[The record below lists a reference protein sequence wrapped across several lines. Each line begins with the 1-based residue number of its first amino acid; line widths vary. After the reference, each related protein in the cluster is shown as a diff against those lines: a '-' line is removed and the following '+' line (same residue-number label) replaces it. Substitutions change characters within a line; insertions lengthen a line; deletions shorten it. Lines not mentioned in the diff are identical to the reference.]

1 MNNSE
6 VYIGLDIGTTSIKAM
21 VCENVKGQL
30 KVIGVGVVPS
40 AGLNRGVIVDIDK
53 TARAISQAIKQAEE
67 KSNIDIKKVVV
78 GLPAN
83 YLQMQR
89 VHGSITIASQGQSRE
104 ITDRDVIDVAKETLT
119 QSISPEMAV
128 LDLIPTEFTV
138 DGFDG
143 IKDPR
148 GMVGVRLE
156 MKGTLYTGPK
166 TIIHNTKKAI
176 QQAGYGI
183 RDFVIAP
190 IATGF
195 TLLNDGEQDFGTV
208 MIDLGGGQTTT
219 SIIHD
224 HQLKYTFVDP
234 EGGQY
239 VTKDISTVLNT
250 SLRNAEQLKLDHG
263 YAMASLTKA
272 DAQVDVPVV
281 GENAPQQF
289 SEEYLAEIIESRVR
303 QIFQRSRQ
311 RLQAIHAPRLPGG
324 VVLVGGGAS
333 MPGIVQLA
341 QQYFKESVSVYQSD
355 QMGVRYPRYSLALAL
370 TMYESQLSDV
380 DRLIK
385 QTLQQTDLISSPH
398 ETKAASQPAQQ
409 PRQEQWRNAPAR
421 RETTNHNEQRPVEKK
436 PARAKKNKS
445 HSLGNRFKSMFNNL
459 FD

>member
-6 VYIGLDIGTTSIKAM
+6 VYVGLDIGTTSIKAM

-30 KVIGVGVVPS
+30 KVISIGVVPS

-53 TARAISQAIKQAEE
+53 TARAISQAVKKAEA
-67 KSNIDIKKVVV
+67 KSNIDIKNVVV

-89 VHGSITIASQGQSRE
+89 VHGSITITSQGQSRE

-119 QSISPEMAV
+119 QSISPELAV

-138 DGFDG
+138 DGFNG

-166 TIIHNTKKAI
+166 TIIHNTKKAV

-208 MIDLGGGQTTT
+208 VIDLGGGQTTT

-239 VTKDISTVLNT
+239 VTRDISTVLNT
-250 SLRNAEQLKLDHG
+250 SLRNAERLKLDHG
-263 YAMASLTKA
+263 YAMANLTKA

-281 GENAPQQF
+281 GENTPQQF
-289 SEEYLAEIIESRVR
+289 SEEYPAEIIEARVR
-303 QIFQRSRQ
+303 QILERSVQ
-311 RLQAIHAPRLPGG
+311 RLHAIHAPRLPGG

-333 MPGIVQLA
+333 LPGIVQLA
-341 QQYFKESVSVYQSD
+341 QQYFKESVKVYQPE

-370 TMYESQLSDV
+370 TMYESQLTDV

-385 QTLQQTDLISSPH
+385 QTLQQTDLITSPH
-398 ETKAASQPAQQ
+398 ETAVKPRPAQANKGQWTATPTQ
-409 PRQEQWRNAPAR
+409 PSTANQA
-421 RETTNHNEQRPVEKK
+421 VEKK
-436 PARAKKNKS
+436 PAHAKKNKS
-445 HSLGNRFKSMFNNL
+445 HSIGNRFKSMFNNL

>member
-6 VYIGLDIGTTSIKAM
+6 VYVGLDIGTTSIKAT

-30 KVIGVGVVPS
+30 KVISVGVVPS

-53 TARAISQAIKQAEE
+53 TARAIFQAVKKAEA
-67 KSNIDIKKVVV
+67 KSNIDIKNVVV

-119 QSISPEMAV
+119 QSISPELAV

-138 DGFDG
+138 DGFNG

-166 TIIHNTKKAI
+166 TIIHNTKKAV

-208 MIDLGGGQTTT
+208 VIDLGGGQTTT

-239 VTKDISTVLNT
+239 VTRDISTVLNT
-250 SLRNAEQLKLDHG
+250 SLRNAERLKLDHG
-263 YAMASLTKA
+263 YAMANLTKA

-281 GENAPQQF
+281 GENTPQQF
-289 SEEYLAEIIESRVR
+289 SEEYLAEIIEARVR
-303 QIFQRSRQ
+303 QILERSVQ
-311 RLQAIHAPRLPGG
+311 RLHAIHAPRLPGG

-333 MPGIVQLA
+333 LPGTVQLA
-341 QQYFKESVSVYQSD
+341 QQYFKESVKVYQPE

-370 TMYESQLSDV
+370 TMYESQLTDV

-385 QTLQQTDLISSPH
+385 QTLQQTDLITSPH
-398 ETKAASQPAQQ
+398 ETAVKPRPAQANKGQWTATPTQ
-409 PRQEQWRNAPAR
+409 PSTANQA
-421 RETTNHNEQRPVEKK
+421 VEKK
-436 PARAKKNKS
+436 PAHAKKNKS
-445 HSLGNRFKSMFNNL
+445 HSIGNRFKSMFNNL

>member
-6 VYIGLDIGTTSIKAM
+6 VYVGLDIGTTSIKAM

-30 KVIGVGVVPS
+30 KVISVGVVPS

-53 TARAISQAIKQAEE
+53 TARAIFQAVKKAEA
-67 KSNIDIKKVVV
+67 KSNIDIKNVVV

-119 QSISPEMAV
+119 QSISPELAV

-138 DGFDG
+138 DGFNG

-166 TIIHNTKKAI
+166 TIIHNAKKAV

-208 MIDLGGGQTTT
+208 VIDLGGGQTTT

-239 VTKDISTVLNT
+239 VTRDISTVLNT
-250 SLRNAEQLKLDHG
+250 SLRNAERLKLDHG
-263 YAMASLTKA
+263 YAMANLTKA

-281 GENAPQQF
+281 GENTPQQF
-289 SEEYLAEIIESRVR
+289 SEEYLAEIIEARVR
-303 QIFQRSRQ
+303 QILERSVQ
-311 RLQAIHAPRLPGG
+311 RLHAIHAPRLPGG

-333 MPGIVQLA
+333 LPGIVQLA
-341 QQYFKESVSVYQSD
+341 QQYFKESVKVYQPE

-370 TMYESQLSDV
+370 TMYESQLTDV

-385 QTLQQTDLISSPH
+385 QTLQQTDLITSPH
-398 ETKAASQPAQQ
+398 ETAVKPRPAQANKGQWTATPTQ
-409 PRQEQWRNAPAR
+409 PSTANQA
-421 RETTNHNEQRPVEKK
+421 VEKK
-436 PARAKKNKS
+436 PAHAKKNKS
-445 HSLGNRFKSMFNNL
+445 HSIGNRFKSMFNNL

>member
-6 VYIGLDIGTTSIKAM
+6 VYVGLDIGTTSIKAM

-30 KVIGVGVVPS
+30 KVISVGVVPS

-53 TARAISQAIKQAEE
+53 TARAIFQAVKKAEA
-67 KSNIDIKKVVV
+67 KSNIDIKNVVV

-119 QSISPEMAV
+119 QSISPELAV

-138 DGFDG
+138 DGFNG

-166 TIIHNTKKAI
+166 TIIHNAKKAV

-208 MIDLGGGQTTT
+208 VIDLGGGQTTT
-219 SIIHD
+219 SIVHD

-239 VTKDISTVLNT
+239 VTRDISTVLNT
-250 SLRNAEQLKLDHG
+250 SLRNAERLKLDHG
-263 YAMASLTKA
+263 YAMANLTKA

-281 GENAPQQF
+281 GENTPQQF
-289 SEEYLAEIIESRVR
+289 SEEYLAEIIEARVR
-303 QIFQRSRQ
+303 QILERSVQ
-311 RLQAIHAPRLPGG
+311 RLHAIHAPRLPGG

-333 MPGIVQLA
+333 LPGIVQLA
-341 QQYFKESVSVYQSD
+341 QQYFKESVKVYQPE

-370 TMYESQLSDV
+370 TMYESQLTDV

-385 QTLQQTDLISSPH
+385 QTLQQTDLITSPH
-398 ETKAASQPAQQ
+398 ETAVKPRPAQANKGQWTATPTQ
-409 PRQEQWRNAPAR
+409 PSTANQA
-421 RETTNHNEQRPVEKK
+421 VEKK
-436 PARAKKNKS
+436 PAHAKKNKS
-445 HSLGNRFKSMFNNL
+445 HSIGNRFKSMFNNL

>member
-6 VYIGLDIGTTSIKAM
+6 VYVGLDIGTTSIKAM

-30 KVIGVGVVPS
+30 KVISVGVVPS

-53 TARAISQAIKQAEE
+53 TARAIFQAVKKAEA
-67 KSNIDIKKVVV
+67 KSNIDIKNVVV

-119 QSISPEMAV
+119 QSISPELAV

-138 DGFDG
+138 DGFNG

-166 TIIHNTKKAI
+166 TIIHNTKKAV

-208 MIDLGGGQTTT
+208 VIDLGGGQTTT

-239 VTKDISTVLNT
+239 VTRDISTVLNT
-250 SLRNAEQLKLDHG
+250 SLRNAERLKLDHG
-263 YAMASLTKA
+263 YAMANLTKA

-281 GENAPQQF
+281 GENTPQQF
-289 SEEYLAEIIESRVR
+289 SEEYLAEIIEARVR
-303 QIFQRSRQ
+303 QILERSVQ
-311 RLQAIHAPRLPGG
+311 RLHTIHAPRLPGG

-333 MPGIVQLA
+333 LPGIVQLA
-341 QQYFKESVSVYQSD
+341 QQYFKESVKVYQPE

-370 TMYESQLSDV
+370 TMYESQLTDV

-385 QTLQQTDLISSPH
+385 QALQQTDLITSPH
-398 ETKAASQPAQQ
+398 ETAVKPRPAQANKGQWTATPTQ
-409 PRQEQWRNAPAR
+409 PSTANQA
-421 RETTNHNEQRPVEKK
+421 VEKK
-436 PARAKKNKS
+436 PAHAKKNKS
-445 HSLGNRFKSMFNNL
+445 HSIGNRFKSMFNNL

>member
-6 VYIGLDIGTTSIKAM
+6 VYVGLDIGTTSIKAM

-30 KVIGVGVVPS
+30 KVISVGVVPS

-53 TARAISQAIKQAEE
+53 TARAIFQAVKKAEA
-67 KSNIDIKKVVV
+67 KSNIDIKNVVV

-119 QSISPEMAV
+119 QSISPELAV
-128 LDLIPTEFTV
+128 LDLIPTKFTV
-138 DGFDG
+138 DGFNG

-166 TIIHNTKKAI
+166 TIIHNTKKAV

-208 MIDLGGGQTTT
+208 VIDLGGGQTTT

-239 VTKDISTVLNT
+239 VTRDISTVLNT
-250 SLRNAEQLKLDHG
+250 SLRNAERLKLDHG
-263 YAMASLTKA
+263 YAMANLTKA

-281 GENAPQQF
+281 GENTPQQF
-289 SEEYLAEIIESRVR
+289 SEEYLAEIIEARVR
-303 QIFQRSRQ
+303 QILERSVQ
-311 RLQAIHAPRLPGG
+311 RLHAIHAPRLPGG

-333 MPGIVQLA
+333 LPGIVQLA
-341 QQYFKESVSVYQSD
+341 QQYFKESVKVYQPE

-370 TMYESQLSDV
+370 TMYESQLTDV

-385 QTLQQTDLISSPH
+385 QTLQQTDLITSPH
-398 ETKAASQPAQQ
+398 ETAVKPRPAQANKGQWTATPTQ
-409 PRQEQWRNAPAR
+409 PSTANQA
-421 RETTNHNEQRPVEKK
+421 VEKK
-436 PARAKKNKS
+436 PAHAKKNKS
-445 HSLGNRFKSMFNNL
+445 HSIGNRFKSMFNNL

>member
-6 VYIGLDIGTTSIKAM
+6 VYVGLDIGTTSIKAM

-30 KVIGVGVVPS
+30 KVISVGVVPS

-53 TARAISQAIKQAEE
+53 TARAISQAVKKAEA
-67 KSNIDIKKVVV
+67 KSNIDIKNVVV

-119 QSISPEMAV
+119 QSISPELAV

-138 DGFDG
+138 DGFNG

-166 TIIHNTKKAI
+166 TIIHNTKKAV

-208 MIDLGGGQTTT
+208 VIDLGGGQTTT

-239 VTKDISTVLNT
+239 VTRDISTVLNT
-250 SLRNAEQLKLDHG
+250 SLRNAERLKLDHG
-263 YAMASLTKA
+263 YAMANLTKA

-281 GENAPQQF
+281 GENTPQQF
-289 SEEYLAEIIESRVR
+289 SEEYLAEIIEARVR
-303 QIFQRSRQ
+303 QILERSVQ
-311 RLQAIHAPRLPGG
+311 RLHAIHAPRLPGG

-333 MPGIVQLA
+333 LPGIVQLA
-341 QQYFKESVSVYQSD
+341 QQYFKESVKVYQPE

-370 TMYESQLSDV
+370 TMYESQLTDV

-385 QTLQQTDLISSPH
+385 QTLQQTDLITSPH
-398 ETKAASQPAQQ
+398 ETAVKPRPAQANKGQWTATPTQ
-409 PRQEQWRNAPAR
+409 PSTANQA
-421 RETTNHNEQRPVEKK
+421 VEKK
-436 PARAKKNKS
+436 PAHAKKNKS
-445 HSLGNRFKSMFNNL
+445 HSIGNRFKSMFNNL

>member
-6 VYIGLDIGTTSIKAM
+6 VYVGLDIGTTSIKAM

-30 KVIGVGVVPS
+30 KVISVGVVPS

-53 TARAISQAIKQAEE
+53 TARAIFQAVKKAEAR
-67 KSNIDIKKVVV
+67 SNIDIKNVVV

-119 QSISPEMAV
+119 QSISPELAV

-138 DGFDG
+138 DGFNG

-166 TIIHNTKKAI
+166 TIIHNTKKAV

-195 TLLNDGEQDFGTV
+195 TLLNDGEQYFGTV
-208 MIDLGGGQTTT
+208 VIDLGGGQTTT

-239 VTKDISTVLNT
+239 VTRDISTVLNT
-250 SLRNAEQLKLDHG
+250 SLRNAERLKLDHG
-263 YAMASLTKA
+263 YAMANLTKA

-281 GENAPQQF
+281 GENTPQQF
-289 SEEYLAEIIESRVR
+289 SEEYLAEIIEARVR
-303 QIFQRSRQ
+303 QILERSVQ
-311 RLQAIHAPRLPGG
+311 RLHAIHAPRLPGG

-333 MPGIVQLA
+333 LPGIVQLA
-341 QQYFKESVSVYQSD
+341 QQYFKESVKVYQPE

-370 TMYESQLSDV
+370 TMYESQLTDV

-385 QTLQQTDLISSPH
+385 QTLQQTDLITSPH
-398 ETKAASQPAQQ
+398 ETAVKPRPAQANKGQWTATPTQ
-409 PRQEQWRNAPAR
+409 PSTANQA
-421 RETTNHNEQRPVEKK
+421 VEKK
-436 PARAKKNKS
+436 PAHAKKNKS
-445 HSLGNRFKSMFNNL
+445 HSIGNRFKSMFNNL

>member
-6 VYIGLDIGTTSIKAM
+6 VYVGLDIGTTSIKAM

-30 KVIGVGVVPS
+30 KVISVGVVPS

-53 TARAISQAIKQAEE
+53 TARAISQAVKKAEA
-67 KSNIDIKKVVV
+67 KSNIDIKNVVV

-119 QSISPEMAV
+119 QSISPELAV

-138 DGFDG
+138 DGFNG

-166 TIIHNTKKAI
+166 TIIHNTKKAV

-208 MIDLGGGQTTT
+208 VIDLGGGQTTT

-224 HQLKYTFVDP
+224 HQLKYTLVDP

-239 VTKDISTVLNT
+239 VTRDISTVLNT
-250 SLRNAEQLKLDHG
+250 SLRNAERLKLDHG
-263 YAMASLTKA
+263 YAMANLTKA

-281 GENAPQQF
+281 GENTPQQF
-289 SEEYLAEIIESRVR
+289 SEEYLAEIIEARVR
-303 QIFQRSRQ
+303 QILERSVQ
-311 RLQAIHAPRLPGG
+311 RLHAIHAPRLPGG

-333 MPGIVQLA
+333 LPGIVQLA
-341 QQYFKESVSVYQSD
+341 QQYFKESVKVYQPE

-370 TMYESQLSDV
+370 TMYESQLTDV

-385 QTLQQTDLISSPH
+385 QTLQQTDLITSPH
-398 ETKAASQPAQQ
+398 ETAVKPRPAQANKGQWTATPTQ
-409 PRQEQWRNAPAR
+409 PSTANQA
-421 RETTNHNEQRPVEKK
+421 VEKK
-436 PARAKKNKS
+436 PAHAKKNKS
-445 HSLGNRFKSMFNNL
+445 HSIGNRFKSMFNNL

>member
-6 VYIGLDIGTTSIKAM
+6 VYVGLDIGTTSIKAM

-30 KVIGVGVVPS
+30 KVISVGVVPS

-53 TARAISQAIKQAEE
+53 TARAIFQAVKKAEA
-67 KSNIDIKKVVV
+67 KSNIDIKNVVV

-119 QSISPEMAV
+119 QSISPELAV

-138 DGFDG
+138 DGFNG

-166 TIIHNTKKAI
+166 TIIHNTKKAV

-208 MIDLGGGQTTT
+208 VIDLGGGQTTT

-239 VTKDISTVLNT
+239 VTRDISTVLNT
-250 SLRNAEQLKLDHG
+250 SLRNAERLKLDHG
-263 YAMASLTKA
+263 YAMANLTKA

-281 GENAPQQF
+281 GENTPQQF
-289 SEEYLAEIIESRVR
+289 SEEYLAEIIEARVR
-303 QIFQRSRQ
+303 QILERSVQ
-311 RLQAIHAPRLPGG
+311 RLHAIHAPRLPGG

-333 MPGIVQLA
+333 LPGIVQLA
-341 QQYFKESVSVYQSD
+341 QQYFKESVKVYQPE

-370 TMYESQLSDV
+370 TMYESQLTDV

-385 QTLQQTDLISSPH
+385 QALQQTDLITSPH
-398 ETKAASQPAQQ
+398 ETAVKPRPAQANKGQWTATPTQ
-409 PRQEQWRNAPAR
+409 PSTANQA
-421 RETTNHNEQRPVEKK
+421 VEKK
-436 PARAKKNKS
+436 PAHAKKNKS
-445 HSLGNRFKSMFNNL
+445 HSIGNRFKSMFNNL

>member
-6 VYIGLDIGTTSIKAM
+6 VYVGLDIGTTSIKAM

-30 KVIGVGVVPS
+30 KVISVGVVPS

-53 TARAISQAIKQAEE
+53 TARAIFQAVKKAEA
-67 KSNIDIKKVVV
+67 KSNIDIKNVVV

-119 QSISPEMAV
+119 QSISPELAV

-138 DGFDG
+138 DGFNG

-166 TIIHNTKKAI
+166 TIIHNTKKAV

-208 MIDLGGGQTTT
+208 VIDLGGGQTTT

-239 VTKDISTVLNT
+239 VTRDISTVLNT
-250 SLRNAEQLKLDHG
+250 SLRNAERLKLDHG
-263 YAMASLTKA
+263 YAMANLTKA

-281 GENAPQQF
+281 GENTPHQF
-289 SEEYLAEIIESRVR
+289 SEEYLAEIIEARVR
-303 QIFQRSRQ
+303 QILERSVQ
-311 RLQAIHAPRLPGG
+311 RLHAIHAPRLPGG
-324 VVLVGGGAS
+324 VILVGGGAS
-333 MPGIVQLA
+333 LPGIVQLA
-341 QQYFKESVSVYQSD
+341 QQYFKESVKVYQPE

-370 TMYESQLSDV
+370 TMYESQLTDV

-385 QTLQQTDLISSPH
+385 QTLQQTDLITSPH
-398 ETKAASQPAQQ
+398 ETAVKPRPAQANKGQWTATPTQ
-409 PRQEQWRNAPAR
+409 PSTANQA
-421 RETTNHNEQRPVEKK
+421 VEKK
-436 PARAKKNKS
+436 PAHAKKNKS
-445 HSLGNRFKSMFNNL
+445 HSIGNRFKSMFNNL

>member
-6 VYIGLDIGTTSIKAM
+6 VYVGLDIGTTSIKAM

-30 KVIGVGVVPS
+30 KVISVGVVPS
-40 AGLNRGVIVDIDK
+40 AGLNCGVIVDIDK
-53 TARAISQAIKQAEE
+53 TARAIFQAVKKAEA
-67 KSNIDIKKVVV
+67 KSNIDIKNVVV

-119 QSISPEMAV
+119 QSISPELAV

-138 DGFDG
+138 DGFNG

-166 TIIHNTKKAI
+166 TIIHNTKKAV

-208 MIDLGGGQTTT
+208 VIDLGGGQTTT

-239 VTKDISTVLNT
+239 VTRDISTVLNT
-250 SLRNAEQLKLDHG
+250 SLRNAERLKLDHG
-263 YAMASLTKA
+263 YAMANLTKA

-281 GENAPQQF
+281 GENTPQQF
-289 SEEYLAEIIESRVR
+289 SEEYLAEIIEARVR
-303 QIFQRSRQ
+303 QILERSVQ
-311 RLQAIHAPRLPGG
+311 RLHAIHAPRLPGG

-333 MPGIVQLA
+333 LPGIVQLA
-341 QQYFKESVSVYQSD
+341 QQYFKESVKVYQPE

-370 TMYESQLSDV
+370 TMYESQLTDV

-385 QTLQQTDLISSPH
+385 QTLQQTDLITSPH
-398 ETKAASQPAQQ
+398 ETAVKPRPAQANKGQWTATPTQ
-409 PRQEQWRNAPAR
+409 PSTANQA
-421 RETTNHNEQRPVEKK
+421 VEKK
-436 PARAKKNKS
+436 PAHAKKNKS
-445 HSLGNRFKSMFNNL
+445 HSIGNRFKSMFNNL

>member
-6 VYIGLDIGTTSIKAM
+6 VYVGLDIGTTSIKAM

-30 KVIGVGVVPS
+30 KVIGVGVAPS

-53 TARAISQAIKQAEE
+53 TARAVSQAVKQAEA
-67 KSNIDIKKVVV
+67 KSNIDIKNVVV

-89 VHGSITIASQGQSRE
+89 VSGSITIASQGQSRE
-104 ITDRDVIDVAKETLT
+104 ITDRDLIDVARETLT
-119 QSISPEMAV
+119 QSISPESTV
-128 LDLIPTEFTV
+128 FDLIPTEFTV
-138 DGFDG
+138 DGFNG

-156 MKGTLYTGPK
+156 MKGTLYMGPK
-166 TIIHNTKKAI
+166 TIIHNTKKAV

-183 RDFVIAP
+183 QDFVVAP

-208 MIDLGGGQTTT
+208 VIDLGGGQTTT
-219 SIIHD
+219 SIVHD

-239 VTKDISTVLNT
+239 VTRDISTVLNT

-263 YAMASLTKA
+263 YALASLTK
-272 DAQVDVPVV
+272 DGAQVDVPVV
-281 GENAPQQF
+281 GENTPKQF
-289 SEEYLAEIIESRVR
+289 SEEYLAEIIEARVR
-303 QIFQRSRQ
+303 QIFQRSQQ
-311 RLQAIHAPRLPGG
+311 RLQSIRAPRLPGG

-333 MPGIVQLA
+333 LPGIDQLA
-341 QQYFKESVSVYQSD
+341 QQYFKESVKAYLPD
-355 QMGVRYPRYSLALAL
+355 QMGIRFPRYALALAL
-370 TMYESQLSDV
+370 AMYESQLSDV
-380 DRLIK
+380 DQLIK
-385 QTLQQTDLISSPH
+385 QTLQQTELISSIHAEQSASQQTRSDKRQWTNNRP
-398 ETKAASQPAQQ
+398 TRTSNAKKAA
-409 PRQEQWRNAPAR
+409 
-421 RETTNHNEQRPVEKK
+421 PVK
-436 PARAKKNKS
+436 PARPKKKKG
-445 HSLGNRFKSMFNNL
+445 HSFGDRVKSMFDNL

>member
-6 VYIGLDIGTTSIKAM
+6 VYVGLDIGTTSIKAM

-53 TARAISQAIKQAEE
+53 TARAISQAIKQAEA
-67 KSNIDIKKVVV
+67 KSNINIKNVVV

-183 RDFVIAP
+183 RDFVIAS

-239 VTKDISTVLNT
+239 ITKDISTVLNT

-272 DAQVDVPVV
+272 GAQVDVPVV
-281 GENAPQQF
+281 GENTPQQIA
-289 SEEYLAEIIESRVR
+289 EEYLAEIIEARVR
-303 QIFQRSRQ
+303 QIFQRSWQ
-311 RLQAIHAPRLPGG
+311 RLEAIHAPRLPGG

-333 MPGIVQLA
+333 LPGIVQVA

-370 TMYESQLSDV
+370 TMYESRLSDV

-398 ETKAASQPAQQ
+398 ETKAATRQVQ
-409 PRQEQWRNAPAR
+409 PRQEQWTSAPTQAKRNNQQPA
-421 RETTNHNEQRPVEKK
+421 EKK
-436 PARAKKNKS
+436 PARAKKDKS
-445 HSLGNRFKSMFNNL
+445 HSIGNRFKSMFNNL

>member
-6 VYIGLDIGTTSIKAM
+6 VYVGLDIGTTSIKAM

-30 KVIGVGVVPS
+30 KVISVGVVPS

-53 TARAISQAIKQAEE
+53 TARAIFQAVKKAEA
-67 KSNIDIKKVVV
+67 KSNIDIKNVVV

-119 QSISPEMAV
+119 QSISPELAV

-138 DGFDG
+138 DGFNG

-166 TIIHNTKKAI
+166 TIIHNTKKAV

-208 MIDLGGGQTTT
+208 VIDLGGGQTTT
-219 SIIHD
+219 SIVHD

-239 VTKDISTVLNT
+239 VTRDISTVLNT
-250 SLRNAEQLKLDHG
+250 SLRNAERLKLDHG
-263 YAMASLTKA
+263 YAMANLTKA

-281 GENAPQQF
+281 GENTPQQF
-289 SEEYLAEIIESRVR
+289 SEEYLAEIIEARVR
-303 QIFQRSRQ
+303 QILERSVQ
-311 RLQAIHAPRLPGG
+311 RLHAIHAPRLPGG

-333 MPGIVQLA
+333 LPGIVQLA
-341 QQYFKESVSVYQSD
+341 QQYFKESVKVYQPE

-370 TMYESQLSDV
+370 TMYESQLTDV

-385 QTLQQTDLISSPH
+385 QTLQQTDLITSPH
-398 ETKAASQPAQQ
+398 ETAVKPRPAQANKGQWTATPTQ
-409 PRQEQWRNAPAR
+409 PSTANQA
-421 RETTNHNEQRPVEKK
+421 VEKK
-436 PARAKKNKS
+436 PAHAKKNKS
-445 HSLGNRFKSMFNNL
+445 HSIGNRFKSMFNNL

>member
-6 VYIGLDIGTTSIKAM
+6 VYVGLDIGTTSIKAM
-21 VCENVKGQL
+21 VCENLKGQL

-53 TARAISQAIKQAEE
+53 TARAVSQAIKQAEA
-67 KSNIDIKKVVV
+67 KSNIDIKNVIV

-83 YLQMQR
+83 YLQMHR

-119 QSISPEMAV
+119 QSISPAMAV

-166 TIIHNTKKAI
+166 TIIHNTKKAV

-281 GENAPQQF
+281 GENTPQQF
-289 SEEYLAEIIESRVR
+289 TEEYLAEIIEARVR
-303 QIFQRSRQ
+303 QIFQRSCQ
-311 RLQAIHAPRLPGG
+311 RLRAIHAPRLPGG

-333 MPGIVQLA
+333 LPGIVQLA

-355 QMGVRYPRYSLALAL
+355 QMGVRYPRYSSVLAL

-385 QTLQQTDLISSPH
+385 QTLQQTDLINRPAS
-398 ETKAASQPAQQ
+398 ETKT
-409 PRQEQWRNAPAR
+409 PAR
-421 RETTNHNEQRPVEKK
+421 QGQTSRQKQWTTTAARAEDNDQQPVEKK
-436 PARAKKNKS
+436 PVRAKKDKS

>member
-6 VYIGLDIGTTSIKAM
+6 VYVGLDIGTTSIKAM

-30 KVIGVGVVPS
+30 KVISVGVVPS

-53 TARAISQAIKQAEE
+53 TARAISQAVKKAEA
-67 KSNIDIKKVVV
+67 KSNIDIKNVVV

-83 YLQMQR
+83 YLQMQW

-119 QSISPEMAV
+119 QSISPELAV

-138 DGFDG
+138 DGFNG

-166 TIIHNTKKAI
+166 TIIHNTKKAV

-208 MIDLGGGQTTT
+208 VIDLGGGQTTT

-239 VTKDISTVLNT
+239 VTRDISTVLNT
-250 SLRNAEQLKLDHG
+250 SLRNAERLKLDHG
-263 YAMASLTKA
+263 YAMANLTKA

-281 GENAPQQF
+281 GENTPQQF
-289 SEEYLAEIIESRVR
+289 SEEYLAEIIEARVR
-303 QIFQRSRQ
+303 QILERSVQ
-311 RLQAIHAPRLPGG
+311 RLHAIHVPRLPGG

-333 MPGIVQLA
+333 LPGIVQLA
-341 QQYFKESVSVYQSD
+341 QQYFKESVKVYQPE
-355 QMGVRYPRYSLALAL
+355 QMGIRYPRYSLALAL
-370 TMYESQLSDV
+370 TMYESQLTEV

-385 QTLQQTDLISSPH
+385 QTLQQTDLITSPH
-398 ETKAASQPAQQ
+398 ETAVKPRPAQASKGQWTATPTQ
-409 PRQEQWRNAPAR
+409 PSTANQA
-421 RETTNHNEQRPVEKK
+421 VEKK
-436 PARAKKNKS
+436 PAHAKKNKS
-445 HSLGNRFKSMFNNL
+445 HSIGNRFKSMFNNL

>member
-6 VYIGLDIGTTSIKAM
+6 VYVGLDIGTTSIKAT

-30 KVIGVGVVPS
+30 KVISVGVVPS

-53 TARAISQAIKQAEE
+53 TARAIFQAVKKAEA
-67 KSNIDIKKVVV
+67 KSNIDIKNVVV

-119 QSISPEMAV
+119 QSISPELAV

-138 DGFDG
+138 DGFNG

-166 TIIHNTKKAI
+166 TIIHNTKKAV

-208 MIDLGGGQTTT
+208 VIDLGGGQTTT

-239 VTKDISTVLNT
+239 VTRDISTVLNT
-250 SLRNAEQLKLDHG
+250 SLRNAERLKLDHG
-263 YAMASLTKA
+263 YAMANLTKA

-281 GENAPQQF
+281 GENTPQQF
-289 SEEYLAEIIESRVR
+289 SEEYLAEIIEARVR
-303 QIFQRSRQ
+303 QILERSVQ
-311 RLQAIHAPRLPGG
+311 RLHAIHAPRLPGG

-333 MPGIVQLA
+333 LPGIVQLA
-341 QQYFKESVSVYQSD
+341 QQYFKESVKVYQPE

-370 TMYESQLSDV
+370 TMYESQLTDV

-385 QTLQQTDLISSPH
+385 QTLQQTDLITSPH
-398 ETKAASQPAQQ
+398 ETAVKPRPAQANKGQWTATPTQ
-409 PRQEQWRNAPAR
+409 PSTANQA
-421 RETTNHNEQRPVEKK
+421 VEKK
-436 PARAKKNKS
+436 PAHAKKNKS
-445 HSLGNRFKSMFNNL
+445 HSIGNRFKSMFNNL

>member
-6 VYIGLDIGTTSIKAM
+6 IYVGLDIGTTSIKAM

-30 KVIGVGVVPS
+30 KVISVGVVPS

-53 TARAISQAIKQAEE
+53 TARAISQAVKQAEA
-67 KSNIDIKKVVV
+67 KSNIDIKNVVV

-83 YLQMQR
+83 YLQMER

-119 QSISPEMAV
+119 QSISPELAV
-128 LDLIPTEFTV
+128 LDLMPTEFTV
-138 DGFDG
+138 DGFNG

-166 TIIHNTKKAI
+166 TIIHNTKKAV

-208 MIDLGGGQTTT
+208 VIDLGGGQTTT

-250 SLRNAEQLKLDHG
+250 SLRNAERLKLDHG
-263 YAMASLTKA
+263 YAMATLTKP

-281 GENAPQQF
+281 GENTPQQF
-289 SEEYLAEIIESRVR
+289 SEEYLAEIIEARVR
-303 QIFQRSRQ
+303 QIFQRSQQ
-311 RLQAIHAPRLPGG
+311 RLRAIHAPRLPGG

-333 MPGIVQLA
+333 LPGIAQLA
-341 QQYFKESVSVYQSD
+341 QQYFKESVKVYQPE

-370 TMYESQLSDV
+370 TMYESQLTDV

-398 ETKAASQPAQQ
+398 EVKAKTRQPQ
-409 PRQEQWRNAPAR
+409 PNKEQW
-421 RETTNHNEQRPVEKK
+421 TNTPVQTNNHEQPVEKK

-445 HSLGNRFKSMFNNL
+445 HSIGNRFKSMFNNL

>member
-6 VYIGLDIGTTSIKAM
+6 VYVGLDIGTTSIKAM

-30 KVIGVGVVPS
+30 KVISVGVVPS

-53 TARAISQAIKQAEE
+53 TARAISQAVKKAEV
-67 KSNIDIKKVVV
+67 KSNIDIKNVVV

-119 QSISPEMAV
+119 QSISPELAV

-138 DGFDG
+138 DGFNG

-166 TIIHNTKKAI
+166 TIIHNTKKAV

-208 MIDLGGGQTTT
+208 VIDLGGGQTTT

-239 VTKDISTVLNT
+239 VTRDISTVLNT
-250 SLRNAEQLKLDHG
+250 SLRNAERLKLDHG
-263 YAMASLTKA
+263 YAMANLTKA

-281 GENAPQQF
+281 GENTPQQF
-289 SEEYLAEIIESRVR
+289 SEEYLAEIIEARVR
-303 QIFQRSRQ
+303 QILERSVQ
-311 RLQAIHAPRLPGG
+311 RLHAIHAPRLPGG

-333 MPGIVQLA
+333 LPGIVQLA
-341 QQYFKESVSVYQSD
+341 QQYFKESVKVYQPE

-370 TMYESQLSDV
+370 TMYESQLTDV

-385 QTLQQTDLISSPH
+385 QTLQQTDLITSPH
-398 ETKAASQPAQQ
+398 ETAVKPRPAQANKGQWTATPTQ
-409 PRQEQWRNAPAR
+409 PSTANQA
-421 RETTNHNEQRPVEKK
+421 VEKK
-436 PARAKKNKS
+436 PAHAKKNKS
-445 HSLGNRFKSMFNNL
+445 HSIGNRFKSMFNNL

>member
-6 VYIGLDIGTTSIKAM
+6 VYVGLDIGTTSIKAM

-30 KVIGVGVVPS
+30 KVISVGVVPS

-53 TARAISQAIKQAEE
+53 TARAISQAVKKAEA
-67 KSNIDIKKVVV
+67 KSNIDIKNVIV

-83 YLQMQR
+83 YLHMQR
-89 VHGSITIASQGQSRE
+89 VHGSITIASQGQSHE

-119 QSISPEMAV
+119 QSISPELAV

-138 DGFDG
+138 DGFDA

-166 TIIHNTKKAI
+166 TIIHNTKKAV

-208 MIDLGGGQTTT
+208 VIDLGGGQTTT

-239 VTKDISTVLNT
+239 VTRDISTVLNT
-250 SLRNAEQLKLDHG
+250 SLRNAERLKLDHG

-281 GENAPQQF
+281 GENTPQQF
-289 SEEYLAEIIESRVR
+289 SEEYLAEIIEARVR
-303 QIFQRSRQ
+303 QIFQRSVQ
-311 RLQAIHAPRLPGG
+311 RLHAIHAPRLPGG

-333 MPGIVQLA
+333 LPGISQLA
-341 QQYFKESVSVYQSD
+341 QQYFKERINVYQPE

-370 TMYESQLSDV
+370 TMYESQLTDV

-385 QTLQQTDLISSPH
+385 QTLQQADLITRPH
-398 ETKAASQPAQQ
+398 ESLNTPRPAQESRGQ
-409 PRQEQWRNAPAR
+409 WTITPTQSTTDEQS
-421 RETTNHNEQRPVEKK
+421 TEKK
-436 PARAKKNKS
+436 PTRTKKNKS
-445 HSLGNRFKSMFNNL
+445 HSIGNRFKSMFNNL

>member
-6 VYIGLDIGTTSIKAM
+6 VYVGLDIGTTSIKAM

-30 KVIGVGVVPS
+30 KVISVGVVPS

-53 TARAISQAIKQAEE
+53 TARAIFQAVKKAEA
-67 KSNIDIKKVVV
+67 KSNIDIKNVVV

-119 QSISPEMAV
+119 QSISPELAV

-138 DGFDG
+138 DGFNG

-166 TIIHNTKKAI
+166 TIIHNTKKAV

-208 MIDLGGGQTTT
+208 VIDLGGGQTTT
-219 SIIHD
+219 SIVHD

-239 VTKDISTVLNT
+239 VTRDISTVLNT
-250 SLRNAEQLKLDHG
+250 SLRNAERLKLDHG
-263 YAMASLTKA
+263 YAMANLTKA

-281 GENAPQQF
+281 GENTPQQF
-289 SEEYLAEIIESRVR
+289 SEEYLAEIIEARVR
-303 QIFQRSRQ
+303 QILERSVQ
-311 RLQAIHAPRLPGG
+311 RLHAIHAPRLPGG

-333 MPGIVQLA
+333 LPGIVQLA
-341 QQYFKESVSVYQSD
+341 QQYFKESVKVYQPE

-370 TMYESQLSDV
+370 TMYESQLTDV

-385 QTLQQTDLISSPH
+385 QALQQTDLITSPH
-398 ETKAASQPAQQ
+398 ETAVKPRPAQANKGQWTATPTQ
-409 PRQEQWRNAPAR
+409 PSTANQA
-421 RETTNHNEQRPVEKK
+421 VEKK
-436 PARAKKNKS
+436 PAHAKKNKS
-445 HSLGNRFKSMFNNL
+445 HSIGNRFKSMFNNL

>member
-6 VYIGLDIGTTSIKAM
+6 VYVGLDIGTTSIKAM

-30 KVIGVGVVPS
+30 KVISVGVVPS

-53 TARAISQAIKQAEE
+53 TARAISQAVKQAEA
-67 KSNIDIKKVVV
+67 KSNIDIKNVVV

-83 YLQMQR
+83 YLQMER

-119 QSISPEMAV
+119 QNISPELAV
-128 LDLIPTEFTV
+128 LDLMPTEFTV
-138 DGFDG
+138 DGFNG

-166 TIIHNTKKAI
+166 TIIHNTKKAV

-208 MIDLGGGQTTT
+208 VIDLGGGQTTT

-239 VTKDISTVLNT
+239 VTKDISTVLST
-250 SLRNAEQLKLDHG
+250 SLRNAERLKLDHG
-263 YAMASLTKA
+263 YAMATLTKP

-281 GENAPQQF
+281 GENTPQQF
-289 SEEYLAEIIESRVR
+289 SEEYLAEIIEARVR
-303 QIFQRSRQ
+303 QIFQRSQQ
-311 RLQAIHAPRLPGG
+311 RLRAIHAPRLPGG

-333 MPGIVQLA
+333 LPGIAQLA
-341 QQYFKESVSVYQSD
+341 QQYFKESVKIYQPE

-370 TMYESQLSDV
+370 TMYESQLTDV

-398 ETKAASQPAQQ
+398 EVKTK
-409 PRQEQWRNAPAR
+409 PRQPQPNKEQW
-421 RETTNHNEQRPVEKK
+421 TNTPVQTSNNEQPVEKK

-445 HSLGNRFKSMFNNL
+445 HSIGNRFKSMFNNL

>member
-1 MNNSE
+1 
-6 VYIGLDIGTTSIKAM
+6 
-21 VCENVKGQL
+21 
-30 KVIGVGVVPS
+30 
-40 AGLNRGVIVDIDK
+40 
-53 TARAISQAIKQAEE
+53 
-67 KSNIDIKKVVV
+67 
-78 GLPAN
+78 
-83 YLQMQR
+83 
-89 VHGSITIASQGQSRE
+89 
-104 ITDRDVIDVAKETLT
+104 
-119 QSISPEMAV
+119 
-128 LDLIPTEFTV
+128 
-138 DGFDG
+138 
-143 IKDPR
+143 
-148 GMVGVRLE
+148 MVGVRLE

-166 TIIHNTKKAI
+166 TIIHNTKKAV

-208 MIDLGGGQTTT
+208 VIDLGGGQTTT

-250 SLRNAEQLKLDHG
+250 SLRNAERLKLDHG
-263 YAMASLTKA
+263 YAMATLTKP

-281 GENAPQQF
+281 GENTPQQF
-289 SEEYLAEIIESRVR
+289 SEEYLAEIIEARVR
-303 QIFQRSRQ
+303 QIFQRSQQ
-311 RLQAIHAPRLPGG
+311 RLRAIHAPRLPGG

-333 MPGIVQLA
+333 LPGIAQLA
-341 QQYFKESVSVYQSD
+341 QQYFKESVKVYQPE

-370 TMYESQLSDV
+370 TMYESQLTDV

-398 ETKAASQPAQQ
+398 EVKAKTRQPQ
-409 PRQEQWRNAPAR
+409 PNKEQW
-421 RETTNHNEQRPVEKK
+421 TNTPVQTNNHEQPVEKK

-445 HSLGNRFKSMFNNL
+445 HSIGNRFKSMFNNL

>member
-6 VYIGLDIGTTSIKAM
+6 VYVGLDIGTTSIKAM

-30 KVIGVGVVPS
+30 KVISVGVVPS

-53 TARAISQAIKQAEE
+53 TARAIFQAVKKAEA
-67 KSNIDIKKVVV
+67 KSNIDIKNVVV

-119 QSISPEMAV
+119 QSISPELAV

-138 DGFDG
+138 DGFNG

-166 TIIHNTKKAI
+166 TIIHNTKKAV

-208 MIDLGGGQTTT
+208 VIDLGGGQTTT

-239 VTKDISTVLNT
+239 VTRDISTVLNT
-250 SLRNAEQLKLDHG
+250 SLRNAERLKLDHG
-263 YAMASLTKA
+263 YAMANLTKA

-281 GENAPQQF
+281 GENTPQQF
-289 SEEYLAEIIESRVR
+289 SEEYLAEIIEARVR
-303 QIFQRSRQ
+303 QILERSVQ
-311 RLQAIHAPRLPGG
+311 RLHAIQAPRLPGG
-324 VVLVGGGAS
+324 VILVGGGAS
-333 MPGIVQLA
+333 LPGIVQLA
-341 QQYFKESVSVYQSD
+341 QQYFKESVKVYQPE

-370 TMYESQLSDV
+370 TMYESQLTDV

-385 QTLQQTDLISSPH
+385 QTLQQTDLITSPH
-398 ETKAASQPAQQ
+398 ETAVKPRPAQANKGQWTATPTQ
-409 PRQEQWRNAPAR
+409 PSTANQA
-421 RETTNHNEQRPVEKK
+421 VEKK
-436 PARAKKNKS
+436 PAHAKKNKS
-445 HSLGNRFKSMFNNL
+445 HSIGNRFKSMFNNL

>member
-6 VYIGLDIGTTSIKAM
+6 VYVGLDIGTTSIKAM

-30 KVIGVGVVPS
+30 KVISVGVVPS

-53 TARAISQAIKQAEE
+53 TARAIFQAVKKAEA
-67 KSNIDIKKVVV
+67 KSNIDIKNVVV

-119 QSISPEMAV
+119 QSISPELAV

-138 DGFDG
+138 DGFNG

-166 TIIHNTKKAI
+166 TIIHNAKKAV

-208 MIDLGGGQTTT
+208 VIDLGGGQTTT
-219 SIIHD
+219 SIVHD

-239 VTKDISTVLNT
+239 VTRDISTVLNT
-250 SLRNAEQLKLDHG
+250 SLRNAERLKLDHG
-263 YAMASLTKA
+263 YAMANLTKA

-281 GENAPQQF
+281 GENTPQQF
-289 SEEYLAEIIESRVR
+289 SEEYLAEIIEARVC
-303 QIFQRSRQ
+303 QILERSVQ
-311 RLQAIHAPRLPGG
+311 RLHAIHAPRLPGG

-333 MPGIVQLA
+333 LPGIVQLA
-341 QQYFKESVSVYQSD
+341 QQYFKESVKVYQPE

-370 TMYESQLSDV
+370 TMYESQLTDV

-385 QTLQQTDLISSPH
+385 QTLQQTDLITSPH
-398 ETKAASQPAQQ
+398 ETAVKPRPAQANKGQWTATPTQ
-409 PRQEQWRNAPAR
+409 PSTANQA
-421 RETTNHNEQRPVEKK
+421 VEKK
-436 PARAKKNKS
+436 PAHAKKNKS
-445 HSLGNRFKSMFNNL
+445 HSIGNRFKSMFNNL

>member
-6 VYIGLDIGTTSIKAM
+6 VYVGLDIGTTSIKAM

-30 KVIGVGVVPS
+30 KVISVGVVPS

-53 TARAISQAIKQAEE
+53 TARAISQAVKKAEV
-67 KSNIDIKKVVV
+67 KSNIDIKNVVV

-119 QSISPEMAV
+119 QSISPELAV

-138 DGFDG
+138 DGFNG

-208 MIDLGGGQTTT
+208 VIDLGGGQTTT

-239 VTKDISTVLNT
+239 VTRDISTVLNT
-250 SLRNAEQLKLDHG
+250 SLRNAERLKLDHG
-263 YAMASLTKA
+263 YAMANLTKA

-281 GENAPQQF
+281 GENTPQQF
-289 SEEYLAEIIESRVR
+289 SEEYLAEIIEARVR
-303 QIFQRSRQ
+303 QILERSVQ
-311 RLQAIHAPRLPGG
+311 RLHAIHAPRLPGG

-333 MPGIVQLA
+333 LPGIVQLA
-341 QQYFKESVSVYQSD
+341 QQYFKESVKVYQPE

-370 TMYESQLSDV
+370 TMYESQLTDV

-385 QTLQQTDLISSPH
+385 QTLQQTDLITSPH
-398 ETKAASQPAQQ
+398 ETAVKPRPAQANKGQWTATPTQ
-409 PRQEQWRNAPAR
+409 PSTANQA
-421 RETTNHNEQRPVEKK
+421 VEKK
-436 PARAKKNKS
+436 PAHAKKNKS
-445 HSLGNRFKSMFNNL
+445 HSIGNRFKSMFNNL

>member
-6 VYIGLDIGTTSIKAM
+6 VYVGLDIGTTSIKAM

-30 KVIGVGVVPS
+30 KVISVGVVPS

-53 TARAISQAIKQAEE
+53 TARAISQAVKKAEV
-67 KSNIDIKKVVV
+67 KSNIDIKNVVV

-119 QSISPEMAV
+119 QSISPELAV

-138 DGFDG
+138 DGFNG

-166 TIIHNTKKAI
+166 TIIHNTKKAV

-208 MIDLGGGQTTT
+208 VIDLGGGQTTT

-239 VTKDISTVLNT
+239 VTRDISTVLNT
-250 SLRNAEQLKLDHG
+250 SLRNAERLKLDHG
-263 YAMASLTKA
+263 YAMANLTKA

-281 GENAPQQF
+281 GENTPQQF
-289 SEEYLAEIIESRVR
+289 SEEYLAEIIEARVR
-303 QIFQRSRQ
+303 QILERSVQ
-311 RLQAIHAPRLPGG
+311 RLHAIHAPRLPGG

-333 MPGIVQLA
+333 LPGIVQLA
-341 QQYFKESVSVYQSD
+341 QQYFKESVKVYQPE

-370 TMYESQLSDV
+370 TMYESQLTDV
-380 DRLIK
+380 DCLIK
-385 QTLQQTDLISSPH
+385 QTLQQTDLITSPH
-398 ETKAASQPAQQ
+398 ETAVKPRPAQANKGQWTATPTQ
-409 PRQEQWRNAPAR
+409 PSTANQA
-421 RETTNHNEQRPVEKK
+421 VEKK
-436 PARAKKNKS
+436 PAHAKKNKS
-445 HSLGNRFKSMFNNL
+445 HSIGNRFKSMFNNL

>member
-6 VYIGLDIGTTSIKAM
+6 VYVGLDIGTTSIKAM

-30 KVIGVGVVPS
+30 KVISVGVVPS

-53 TARAISQAIKQAEE
+53 TARAISQAVKKAEA
-67 KSNIDIKKVVV
+67 KSNIDIKNVVV

-119 QSISPEMAV
+119 QSISPELAV

-138 DGFDG
+138 DGFNG

-166 TIIHNTKKAI
+166 TIIHNTKKAV

-208 MIDLGGGQTTT
+208 VIDLGGGQTTT

-239 VTKDISTVLNT
+239 VTRDISTVLNT
-250 SLRNAEQLKLDHG
+250 FLRNAERLKLDHG
-263 YAMASLTKA
+263 YAMANLTKA

-281 GENAPQQF
+281 GENTPQQF
-289 SEEYLAEIIESRVR
+289 SEEYLAEIIEARVR
-303 QIFQRSRQ
+303 QILERSVQ
-311 RLQAIHAPRLPGG
+311 RLHAIHAPRLPGG

-333 MPGIVQLA
+333 LPGIVQLA
-341 QQYFKESVSVYQSD
+341 QQYFKESVKVYQPE

-370 TMYESQLSDV
+370 TMYESQLTDV

-385 QTLQQTDLISSPH
+385 QTLQQTDLIISPH
-398 ETKAASQPAQQ
+398 ETAVKPRPAQANKGQWTATPTQ
-409 PRQEQWRNAPAR
+409 PSTANQA
-421 RETTNHNEQRPVEKK
+421 VEKK
-436 PARAKKNKS
+436 PAHAKKNKS
-445 HSLGNRFKSMFNNL
+445 HSIGNRFKSMFNNL